1 MPVDS
6 QASIEIT
13 AFAWVPDFAQGQVR
27 DLRVR
32 WALEEAGLAYR
43 ERLLDALH
51 ERPAAYFEEQ
61 PFGQVPAYREDGV
74 QMFESGAIVLQIA
87 ERSEALMP
95 RDAAGRARATTWV
108 LAALNSVEPAHMEL
122 ATIDFFHPDAEW
134 AAARR
139 PEVERKIRARL
150 ERLSAWL
157 GEKDYLEDRF
167 TVGDLMMAAVL
178 RELHHTDLL
187 AGHASLAAYLAR
199 CEARPAFQ
207 RALAAQLAPFEKHR
221 PTAAA

>member
-1 MPVDS
+1 MLISTHKVNNGTGKEEPMPVDPK
-6 QASIEIT
+6 AEIEVS

-43 ERLLDALH
+43 ERLLDARQ
-51 ERPAAYFEEQ
+51 ERPADYFDEQ
-61 PFGQVPAYREDGV
+61 PFGQVPAYREDGI
-74 QMFESGAIVLQIA
+74 QTFESGAIVLQIA

-122 ATIDFFHPDAEW
+122 ATIDFFSADAEW
-134 AAARR
+134 ARLRR
-139 PEVERKIRARL
+139 PEVERRIHTRL
-150 ERLSAWL
+150 GRLSAWL
-157 GEKDYLEDRF
+157 GEKDYLEGRF

-178 RELHHTDLL
+178 RELRHTDFL
-187 AGHASLAAYLAR
+187 AAHANLAAY
-199 CEARPAFQ
+199 
-207 RALAAQLAPFEKHR
+207 
-221 PTAAA
+221 

>member
-1 MPVDS
+1 
-6 QASIEIT
+6 
-13 AFAWVPDFAQGQVR
+13 
-27 DLRVR
+27 
-32 WALEEAGLAYR
+32 
-43 ERLLDALH
+43 
-51 ERPAAYFEEQ
+51 
-61 PFGQVPAYREDGV
+61 
-74 QMFESGAIVLQIA
+74 
-87 ERSEALMP
+87 
-95 RDAAGRARATTWV
+95 
-108 LAALNSVEPAHMEL
+108 MEL

-187 AGHASLAAYLAR
+187 AGPATLADYLAR
-199 CEARPAFQ
+199 CGARPAFQ
-207 RALAAQLAPFEKHR
+207 TPLASPLAPLAKTSPH
-221 PTAAA
+221 AAP

>member
-1 MPVDS
+1 
-6 QASIEIT
+6 
-13 AFAWVPDFAQGQVR
+13 
-27 DLRVR
+27 
-32 WALEEAGLAYR
+32 
-43 ERLLDALH
+43 
-51 ERPAAYFEEQ
+51 
-61 PFGQVPAYREDGV
+61 
-74 QMFESGAIVLQIA
+74 
-87 ERSEALMP
+87 
-95 RDAAGRARATTWV
+95 
-108 LAALNSVEPAHMEL
+108 MEL

-207 RALAAQLAPFEKHR
+207 RALRSEEHPSELQSLMR
-221 PTAAA
+221 T